1 LYKTLAPLSAILICW
16 LVLAMSIFWLEHSSN
31 RGSETGE
38 IAIQLFT
45 SSWPARWDQVLG
57 RESVLFSLGVAS
69 RLILVIGPL
78 AGIIA
83 VFQKLLSGRS
93 AFMKYLTLLQ
103 LRDQTIEDKFLE
115 SELVGEAKEQFRA
128 ALESAVKAANADL
141 PRQLADLFG
150 TEKANQLLEGMNRE
164 AL

>member
-1 LYKTLAPLSAILICW
+1 
-16 LVLAMSIFWLEHSSN
+16 
-31 RGSETGE
+31 
-38 IAIQLFT
+38 
-45 SSWPARWDQVLG
+45 
-57 RESVLFSLGVAS
+57 
-69 RLILVIGPL
+69 
-78 AGIIA
+78 
-83 VFQKLLSGRS
+83 
-93 AFMKYLTLLQ
+93 MKYLTLLQ